1 MKKFWLSCGLAL
13 VLVALSGLG
22 FIPASGRAESN
33 AEKAPPAEKAPE
45 SGSKEKGKGDK
56 AGPDGSL
63 YVHLQP
69 MVLPVVGNNGA
80 EQLVTLMIDLQ
91 VADSDVADKIRAKM
105 PRVQDSILR
114 ALYGGLGDG
123 SLRKGHVVD
132 ISKIKAKIAS
142 ALDQTMEGHIIND
155 VLIQAVAQRM
165 L

>member
-22 FIPASGRAESN
+22 FIPASGRAES
-33 AEKAPPAEKAPE
+33 AAEKAPE
-45 SGSKEKGKGDK
+45 SSSKDSGEKKSKADK

-63 YVHLQP
+63 YIHLQP
-69 MVLPVVGNNGA
+69 MVLPVVSASGA

-91 VADSDVADKIRAKM
+91 VTDSDIADKIRARM

-142 ALDQTMEGHIIND
+142 ALEQTMEGHVVNY